1 MRYAVRK
8 GVTLL
13 MTMLIVSFLAFLAFE
28 LVSGD
33 AAVALLGTN
42 ATPERLEALRE
53 ELGLNRPFM
62 TRYFSWLTGF
72 SPAIWACRSAIRCRS
87 VV

>member
-33 AAVALLGTN
+33 AAVALLAG
-42 ATPERLEALRE
+42 RIFHR
-53 ELGLNRPFM
+53 
-62 TRYFSWLTGF
+62 
-72 SPAIWACRSAIRCRS
+72 RSGYVIQL
-87 VV
+87 

>member
-8 GVTLL
+8 ALTLL

-28 LVSGD
+28 MVTGD
-33 AAVALLGTN
+33 AATALLGTT

-62 TRYFSWLTGF
+62 TRYFSWLAGFFTGDLGT
-72 SPAIWACRSAIRCRS
+72 SYS
-87 VV
+87 